1 SPDLWNPEV
10 HKDLTEYADFL
21 DSGFQE
27 IWLAE
32 NPTTLN
38 FRWPSTN
45 SLLLSFGLTS
55 REWESIVSGDRGIN
69 DPSIDGRQ
77 RDFPLLSR
85 LPNITAPIKY
95 QPDEVSEL
103 REECLKAA
111 SLARDQITVK

>member
-1 SPDLWNPEV
+1 
-10 HKDLTEYADFL
+10 
-21 DSGFQE
+21 
-27 IWLAE
+27 
-32 NPTTLN
+32 
-38 FRWPSTN
+38 
-45 SLLLSFGLTS
+45 LLLSFGLTS

-111 SLARDQITVK
+111 SLARDQITVKGLDKLVISSGWAKKIGYGLVLVENEEGD